1 MAFFEQHFT
10 YFLGFGMP
18 ATVATY
24 FFPYFINA
32 GMFAFLFPLLI
43 VAAVVADR
51 ETQLERIA
59 ASTHVVSLPA
69 FYLPWKLNAF
79 LLRLLRIKRKL
90 NQTTRNTATVSGLA
104 GNVSRPAKTVPL
116 SKHQ

>member
-1 MAFFEQHFT
+1 
-10 YFLGFGMP
+10 MP

-90 NQTTRNTATVSGLA
+90 NQSARNTATVSGSA
-104 GNVSRPAKTVPL
+104 GNVSRPAKTVPF